1 MPRTDKF
8 YLRIKQ
14 VAFFCLTTKRSEK
27 RLLPEKAYFY
37 QSIIHKKET
46 TTFELRAIIV
56 LVAGVRDTRQT
67 KTSLP
72 ELQRKLRCR

>member
-1 MPRTDKF
+1 LFDYKEIR
-8 YLRIKQ
+8 
-14 VAFFCLTTKRSEK
+14 EE

-56 LVAGVRDTRQT
+56 LVAGVRGTRQT

-72 ELQRKLRCR
+72 ELQCKLRGR